1 MMNAIT
7 HWIEEKLI
15 AIWDFC
21 AGALERDRLAR
32 KARPKREAEPLIV
45 VPIPQAR
52 SKWALGLIVGALGV
66 LLLRVG
72 YLQVFNN
79 DFLQNQGEIRYA
91 RTISVEG
98 ARGNILDRNGVVL
111 ASSQPSRSIWADPE
125 FVDFN
130 EKDKLQQVAKI
141 LEIPYKELISK
152 IKNSSSKNFV
162 YLSRNRDLTVGEQI
176 RELNVPGIGISP
188 ESHRQ
193 YPDGPVMAHILGFTD
208 RSDHGQEGVE
218 LAKDY
223 VLSGQAGA
231 RRVIRNRRGRI
242 VDDVW
247 TKEAEAGQDV
257 QLSIDSR
264 VQFLAYSALSRQV
277 EATKAIAGAVLV
289 ADATTGEI
297 IALANVPTYDPNDRS
312 TVLFE
317 RMRNRVL
324 TDMFEPGSTMKPF
337 AIAKGLDMG
346 IVDPLTTIQ
355 TAPGKLTIGDRTIGD
370 THNYGLLTV
379 AQVVAKSSNIGTAK
393 IALEIPPATLYDTY
407 SELGFGR
414 APNIGFP
421 GASSG
426 RMRPAKT
433 WRPIEQATMSY
444 GHGISVSLTQLVRAY
459 TALARNGD
467 VIDLTLFK
475 RSEGTEVKG
484 TQVFKPET
492 ARRMRAMMMDT
503 VRRGGTASNV
513 KVDGYTVAGKTGT
526 ALKAKNGAYTKD
538 VVASFVGIVPA
549 TQPRFIIAVMVDEPK
564 NGRYG
569 GRVAAPVFNEVA
581 EGALRTL
588 LVSPDDKESL
598 FSQSAPTK
606 AKN

>member
-188 ESHRQ
+188 ESRRQ

-231 RRVIRNRRGRI
+231 RRVIRDRLGRI